1 VPKSI
6 LLGAAE
12 ENDGGSGASER
23 VLEGQ
28 VYLLPPGW
36 VIARHDL
43 VECVKS
49 LQVDKPAVAPDAAA
63 ARNLAT
69 LRLRVQVVAPEHVA
83 VVSLVANRAAS
94 VSTAC
99 DYLQAKEVEE
109 VVAQDLASPQG
120 LAQSYRPRNYLL
132 SW

>member
-1 VPKSI
+1 
-6 LLGAAE
+6 
-12 ENDGGSGASER
+12 
-23 VLEGQ
+23 

-36 VIARHDL
+36 VVARHDL

-49 LQVDKPAVAPDAAA
+49 LQVDEPAVAPDAA

-69 LRLRVQVVAPEHVA
+69 LRLRVRVVAPEHVA
-83 VVSLVANRAAS
+83 VVSLVANRATS

-109 VVAQDLASPQG
+109 VVAQDLTSPQV